1 MTSSGVKRKSDEI
14 ADECAAME
22 LEQRREK
29 GKERE
34 ERRDTLSFPAQS
46 PFDLEV
52 YYSWE
57 LVAWRLRNSG
67 KEGPSQEEI
76 EQLVELARRKLEAE
90 AEAQKREAK
99 AEAEALVRR
108 IYLSECPANW
118 ELDLWTHYQGAL
130 AEAVKA
136 DISLAD
142 RVKAYI
148 ERPAEWVIF
157 FKGILNYEHK
167 VRTKR
172 ERERKRERLV
182 VCVLFPTN
190 TYAYYYMCV
199 HICMF

>member
-1 MTSSGVKRKSDEI
+1 MTSSGLKGKGGEI

-76 EQLVELARRKLEAE
+76 EQLVELARRKL
-90 AEAQKREAK
+90 
-99 AEAEALVRR
+99 EAEALVRR